1 MHRNIRI
8 GLVVGLTTGYA
19 LLRYVVFHDVP
30 LANVPLYILNK
41 AISWS
46 GVILFGMSLLA
57 TGKNDRRHYG
67 TLAFAAIIAHLVMSL
82 MVLNPHYFAK
92 FYGENGRMNAMG
104 EWSMLFGVCGL
115 LFLGGLFFINIAG
128 KSGTGS
134 SLKAGWGRLV
144 LWFAVLHVGV
154 MGFAAWLTPGT
165 WPGYLP
171 PITLA
176 SCVTA
181 LYYLYVR
188 GRRPSGH

>member
-1 MHRNIRI
+1 MRRNIRI
-8 GLVVGLTTGYA
+8 GLVFGLTTGYA

-41 AISWS
+41 AVSWS

-57 TGKNDRRHYG
+57 TSKGDRKQYG
-67 TLAFAAIIAHLVMSL
+67 ILAFATIAAHLVMSL

-92 FYGENGRMNAMG
+92 FYYESGRMNAIG

-115 LFLGGLFFINIAG
+115 LFLGGLFFVNMG
-128 KSGTGS
+128 GNHNTGT

-154 MGFAAWLTPGT
+154 MGFAGWLKPDT

-188 GRRPSGH
+188 GRRSSGN